1 MSKLQGTGKTRL
13 AIALVAV
20 VVIVAMG
27 VYLSSV
33 QKPSEPHQAKTNDAG
48 ATNPDTPQ
56 ENPAKPVEG
65 SIGLVASYTSKIGRA
80 SCRERV

>member
-48 ATNPDTPQ
+48 A
-56 ENPAKPVEG
+56 
-65 SIGLVASYTSKIGRA
+65 
-80 SCRERV
+80 

>member
-56 ENPAKPVEG
+56 ENPISDNSYWSKTED
-65 SIGLVASYTSKIGRA
+65 LV
-80 SCRERV
+80 V